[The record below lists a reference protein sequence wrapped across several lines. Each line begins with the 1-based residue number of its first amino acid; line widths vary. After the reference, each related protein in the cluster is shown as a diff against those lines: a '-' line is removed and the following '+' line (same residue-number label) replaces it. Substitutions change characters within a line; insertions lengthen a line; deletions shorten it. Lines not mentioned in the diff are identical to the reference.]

1 MSGSENVYKYITTEG
16 KVAGKKTGKITALEY
31 LQKSTGVF
39 NGNGLL
45 SEEKVA
51 EMKERLKNNKGNI
64 WHGFVSLN
72 KEQSYKIDTPEKCIG
87 MIKATF
93 GQFFQDAKLDKKN
106 IDLMCALHLDRP
118 DHLHFHFVFWEKE
131 PKYKGKDG
139 TFTYRRKGKI
149 DKNAIDN
156 LFVRLGTYIDEG
168 RDGLY
173 KSRVEAIRALRGMTA
188 IRKVMTGKDEIK
200 QEIIAL
206 AKDLPKTGRLSYGSK
221 DMAAYKG
228 RVDNIVAMMIGYH
241 GQARKAHLKFM
252 RELKR
257 REMLIKSICGKN
269 FAVTDR
275 NISAEEIERDFSKYH
290 NEIDENALT
299 IIRDIEADYKRRQ
312 GNLVL
317 KLAKFIKP
325 EIYEKP
331 RYGKTKP
338 NDKNHKRRLAMSR
351 RKIKSLFGKFLLSFG
366 SESELLERDFSHRL
380 QDIEKEMEEQRKK
393 ENGEYKEVNYK
404 D

>member
-1 MSGSENVYKYITTEG
+1 MTGGENVYKYITTEG

-39 NGNGLL
+39 NGGGLL

-131 PKYKGKDG
+131 PKYRGKDG
-139 TFTYRRKGKI
+139 TLGYRRRGKI
-149 DKNAIDN
+149 EKTAIDN
-156 LFVRLGTYIDEG
+156 LFVRLGLYIDGG
-168 RDGLY
+168 RDKLY
-173 KSRVEAIRALRGMTA
+173 RSRVEAIRVLRGMTA
-188 IRKVMTGKDEIK
+188 IRKAMTSKDEIK
-200 QEIIAL
+200 EAVTAL
-206 AKDLPKTGRLSYGSK
+206 AKALPEKGRLTYGSK
-221 DMAAYKG
+221 DMTAYKG
-228 RVDNIVAMMIGYH
+228 RVDDIVAMMLGYD
-241 GQARKAHLKFM
+241 GKARKAHLRFM

-257 REMLIKSICGKN
+257 KEAVIKRICGREY
-269 FAVTDR
+269 AVTDK
-275 NISAEEIERDFSKYH
+275 NISAEEIEKNFSKYH
-290 NEIDENALT
+290 NKIDESKLT
-299 IIRDIEADYKRRQ
+299 ILRDIEADYKRRQ

-317 KLAKFIKP
+317 TLAKAIKS
-325 EIYEKP
+325 ELCEKP
-331 RYGKTKP
+331 KYKKLKP
-338 NDKNHKRRLAMSR
+338 NDKKYKRRRAISR
-351 RKIKSLFGKFLLSFG
+351 YNIQSLFGKFLRSFTD
-366 SESELLERDFSHRL
+366 ESELLERDFSHRL
-380 QDIEKEMEEQRKK
+380 QDIEKEMEEQRKR

>member
-1 MSGSENVYKYITTEG
+1 MTGGENVYKYITTEG

-139 TFTYRRKGKI
+139 VLSYRRKGKI
-149 DKNAIDN
+149 EKTAIDN
-156 LFVRLGTYIDEG
+156 LFVRLGMYVDDG
-168 RDGLY
+168 RDRLY
-173 KSRVEAIRALRGMTA
+173 KSRVEAIRVLRGMTA
-188 IRKVMTGKDEIK
+188 IKRVMVSKDEIK
-200 QEIIAL
+200 QEIISL
-206 AKDLPKTGRLSYGSK
+206 AKDLPKTGRLTYGSK
-221 DMAAYKG
+221 DMTAYKG
-228 RVDNIVAMMIGYH
+228 RVDNIVAMLIGYD
-241 GQARKAHLKFM
+241 GQARKAHLKFI

-257 REMLIKSICGKN
+257 KEMLIKSICGKN
-269 FAVTDR
+269 FAVTDK
-275 NISAEEIERDFSKYH
+275 N
-290 NEIDENALT
+290 
-299 IIRDIEADYKRRQ
+299 IEADYKRRQ

-317 KLAKFIKP
+317 NLAKAIKP
-325 EIYEKP
+325 ELCEKP
-331 RYGKTKP
+331 KYKKLKP
-338 NDKNHKRRLAMSR
+338 NDKKYKRRRAISR
-351 RKIKSLFGKFLLSFG
+351 YNIQSLFGKFLRSFTD
-366 SESELLERDFSHRL
+366 ESELLERDFSHRL
-380 QDIEKEMEEQRKK
+380 QDIEKEMEEQRKR